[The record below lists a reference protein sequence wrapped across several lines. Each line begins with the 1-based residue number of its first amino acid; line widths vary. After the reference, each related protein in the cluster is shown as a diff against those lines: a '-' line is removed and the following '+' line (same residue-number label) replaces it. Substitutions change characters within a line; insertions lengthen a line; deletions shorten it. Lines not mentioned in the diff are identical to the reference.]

1 MSKLKSLEEFKAFQ
15 QEAAEK
21 LAKQTNKVL
30 VCSGTGCMAAGAKA
44 VYDKFVEVLSKS
56 DVPFSVSWE
65 DEKDGAFNLKKCG
78 CMGCCALG
86 PLVRIDPLD
95 VYYVHVTA
103 ADVEEIVNKTIKN
116 GEVVARLV
124 EYEDGVQYPHL
135 TKDYPFY
142 KKQSRYLPN
151 EATIIIRNN
160 CLSDIFPFSENIR
173 YSLINYF
180 LRTLIATSSWY

>member
-1 MSKLKSLEEFKAFQ
+1 MSKLKSLEEFKAYQ

-103 ADVEEIVNKTIKN
+103 ADVEEIVS
-116 GEVVARLV
+116 A
-124 EYEDGVQYPHL
+124 
-135 TKDYPFY
+135 
-142 KKQSRYLPN
+142 
-151 EATIIIRNN
+151 
-160 CLSDIFPFSENIR
+160 
-173 YSLINYF
+173 
-180 LRTLIATSSWY
+180 

>member
-1 MSKLKSLEEFKAFQ
+1 MSKLKSLEEFKAYQ

-86 PLVRIDPLD
+86 SGP
-95 VYYVHVTA
+95 
-103 ADVEEIVNKTIKN
+103 
-116 GEVVARLV
+116 
-124 EYEDGVQYPHL
+124 
-135 TKDYPFY
+135 
-142 KKQSRYLPN
+142 
-151 EATIIIRNN
+151 
-160 CLSDIFPFSENIR
+160 C
-173 YSLINYF
+173 
-180 LRTLIATSSWY
+180 